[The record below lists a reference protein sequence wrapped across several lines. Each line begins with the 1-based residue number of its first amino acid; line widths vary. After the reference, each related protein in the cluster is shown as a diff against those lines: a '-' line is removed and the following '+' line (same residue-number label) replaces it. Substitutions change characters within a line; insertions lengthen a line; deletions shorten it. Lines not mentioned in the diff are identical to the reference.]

1 MDLSR
6 KRPCIA
12 LAATVMLVAATST
25 PLSADPSQRNMDA
38 VQAAVREMR
47 DQLQAPQQFK
57 QLPTKYMCKGWYG
70 YGRNINDR
78 SVYGLPRQARLRRA
92 TMRHA
97 TLTGRYGRADPVTMS
112 AMYPYDVPIRC
123 W

>member
-47 DQLQAPQQFK
+47 DQLQARLQC
-57 QLPTKYMCKGWYG
+57 L
-70 YGRNINDR
+70 R
-78 SVYGLPRQARLRRA
+78 LQARLRRA
-92 TMRHA
+92 AMRDA